1 MLQVLAILNTICVSI
16 AISHGMGRHS
26 YYLTAEQRVA
36 ACKYIYLSYGF
47 SIMSTCFGKISVA
60 LFLLRLVGGG
70 GMERWFYAG
79 IVSLLVVNITCTAFV
94 YAQCTPA
101 RALWDIGI
109 PHKCWDPLIQQ
120 RYSFFQGCKQS
131 ISDHLRF
138 SLTLSSFLRILGSCA
153 CALPCEDGMES
164 QNEHSNQ
171 SRIGLHLGAG
181 CFVSPKSLPLRHQPL

>member
-1 MLQVLAILNTICVSI
+1 MLQVLAILNTICISV
-16 AISHGMGRHS
+16 AISHGTGRHS
-26 YYLTAEQRVA
+26 FYLTQEQRVA

-60 LFLLRLVGGG
+60 LFLLRLIGGG

-79 IVSLLVVNITCTAFV
+79 IVLLLVINITCTAFV

-109 PHKCWDPLIQQ
+109 PHKCWNPLIQQ

-131 ISDHLRF
+131 IPDHLPF
-138 SLTLSSFLRILGSCA
+138 SLTLSSFLRILGPCA
-153 CALPCEDGMES
+153 CALPCEDDMES
-164 QNEHSNQ
+164 QNEPSN
-171 SRIGLHLGAG
+171 
-181 CFVSPKSLPLRHQPL
+181 